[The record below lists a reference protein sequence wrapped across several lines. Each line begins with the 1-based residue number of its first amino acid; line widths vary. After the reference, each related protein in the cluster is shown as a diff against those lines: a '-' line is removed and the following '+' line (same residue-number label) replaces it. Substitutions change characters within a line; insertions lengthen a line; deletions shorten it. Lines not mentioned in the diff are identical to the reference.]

1 MTFEACD
8 TERPSLARLGRLA
21 LALLVPLAVGC
32 YEGAPAGEADG
43 TDATSQGGSG
53 GTDAGESGAD
63 GTDSDGEPLVLDF
76 KELKFL
82 NSSGITALSLF
93 VVGARKAGT
102 PRLKLVGSKAT
113 AWQQKSLANFQ
124 MLWKEMPL
132 VIE

>member
-1 MTFEACD
+1 MQEVREHEAVVRFSPEAA
-8 TERPSLARLGRLA
+8 TVYFSGALRLA
-21 LALLVPLAVGC
+21 NVKAYDNVAKLLAEAAVAVTGPL
-32 YEGAPAGEADG
+32 
-43 TDATSQGGSG
+43 T
-53 GTDAGESGAD
+53 
-63 GTDSDGEPLVLDF
+63 LDF

>member
-1 MTFEACD
+1 MEVREMEAVVRFMPETATVCFSGALRLANVRAYD
-8 TERPSLARLGRLA
+8 NVARLLHEAAAVVEG
-21 LALLVPLAVGC
+21 PL
-32 YEGAPAGEADG
+32 
-43 TDATSQGGSG
+43 T
-53 GTDAGESGAD
+53 
-63 GTDSDGEPLVLDF
+63 LDF

-93 VVGARKAGT
+93 VVGARKAGK
-102 PRLKLVGSKAT
+102 PNLKLVGSKAT

>member
-1 MTFEACD
+1 MSSEVRE
-8 TERPSLARLGRLA
+8 TEGVVRFSPEHATVYFSGALRLA
-21 LALLVPLAVGC
+21 NVKAYDNVAKLLHDAAAVVG
-32 YEGAPAGEADG
+32 
-43 TDATSQGGSG
+43 
-53 GTDAGESGAD
+53 
-63 GTDSDGEPLVLDF
+63 GEPLVLDF
-76 KELKFL
+76 TELKFL